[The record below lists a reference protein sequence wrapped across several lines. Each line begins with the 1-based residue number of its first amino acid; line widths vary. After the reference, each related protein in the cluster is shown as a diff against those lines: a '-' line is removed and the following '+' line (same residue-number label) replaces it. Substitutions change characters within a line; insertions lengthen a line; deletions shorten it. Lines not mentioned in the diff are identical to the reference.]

1 VHIIGFIIGG
11 FIVGLLGR
19 LIVPGRQPLGCLW
32 TTLAGI
38 LGSLVAGL
46 VSRQIWGGSSAPS
59 FIMSVLGAAVV
70 VYVLAQA
77 LGRNAPRL

>member
-11 FIVGLLGR
+11 FIVGMFGR

-38 LGSLVAGL
+38 LGSVVAGL
-46 VSRQIWGGSSAPS
+46 VSRQIWGGSNAPS
-59 FIMSVLGAAVV
+59 IIMSVLGAAVV